1 MRTKP
6 LCIYS
11 RTPRYKHCLGA
22 DKYPSVQ
29 EIVEII
35 LILDDCQIR
44 QSGSEPLGSLV
55 DTAAETRCRS
65 LVYIERAHAWQG
77 ADDHWYPG
85 NPASPAPQCARFR
98 VVRVHDMWPQGA
110 QLPNKRQDRS
120 QITARADAPRQR
132 VMPIVGSRVV

>member
-44 QSGSEPLGSLV
+44 QSGSEPLCSLV
-55 DTAAETRCRS
+55 DAAAETRCRS
-65 LVYIERAHAWQG
+65 LVYIERTHTGKG
-77 ADDHWYPG
+77 ADYDWYMG
-85 NPASPAPQCARFR
+85 NPASQATQCARFR
-98 VVRVHDMWPQGA
+98 VVRVHDMWPQRA
-110 QLPNKRQDRS
+110 QLPNKRHYCS
-120 QITARADAPRQR
+120 QIMT
-132 VMPIVGSRVV
+132 G